1 MNTRK
6 MRPVGIKVV
15 TRYVIR
21 KSPNTSLSE
30 GAWIALERDSVDALM
45 KRRIRGK
52 TTPIIITFMTFPAEE
67 IAMEI

>member
-1 MNTRK
+1 
-6 MRPVGIKVV
+6 
-15 TRYVIR
+15 
-21 KSPNTSLSE
+21 
-30 GAWIALERDSVDALM
+30 VDALM